1 MTPRISPIGAVDS
14 TVTTALMVLNNHWGM
29 ITVTGG
35 INKKP
40 PAVAEGFLTR
50 TKSKLAEKNL

>member
-1 MTPRISPIGAVDS
+1 M
-14 TVTTALMVLNNHWGM
+14 ALNIHWGI

-50 TKSKLAEKNL
+50 AKSELAEKNFRQDPQYEQ